1 MRRTHVQS
9 LSVRG
14 GAEVTL
20 EDSRPPDDAV
30 WGIHLELG
38 VRPCRSAA
46 ATSRMR
52 QPSLTERLSAV
63 TSSDAG
69 VRFREL
75 HMMMLCLGISEGSKP
90 RNAVT
95 SCMLRGRRSVPAALH
110 NSVSPLLAVA
120 PGFLVQDSA

>member
-75 HMMMLCLGISEGSKP
+75 HMMMLCLRRQQAKK
-90 RNAVT
+90 
-95 SCMLRGRRSVPAALH
+95 RGHFLYVARKTLCSRSSAQFCLT
-110 NSVSPLLAVA
+110 A
-120 PGFLVQDSA
+120 PGCRARISGSR